1 MRTAPTGWVL
11 DGGRQN
17 AMLSTYD
24 PFRVEQ
30 PERTFARLHELR
42 AEGPIVPI
50 GEGMFYVTSYE
61 EARRVLRDAEHFS
74 NAEGFRAPGV
84 TVPAEDRMLG
94 EQDAPQHPGV
104 RRIVMSAFNPAAIRL
119 EEEFVRRRARAL
131 LERAPVPGTVD
142 MVPAFTTPL
151 PNDATVHL
159 LGFPMQDATQIAS
172 WSKEVMESE
181 WPAMNRTERG
191 EGMVGAFPEYT
202 DYVDR
207 FVVALRSAVAA
218 GTADDSLLARLITA
232 DVGGEALSARQ
243 MRALVF
249 NLLLGGLTTTAQLL
263 GNMIY
268 QVLRSDSVATLAVA
282 DPGER
287 AAFVEECLRVYPP
300 VMLIPRGCVQ
310 ETTVAGTTIKPG
322 ERVIVGSAC
331 VNRDEALF
339 NGSEEFDATRANGD
353 RHLTF
358 GFGPHVCAGAAMARS
373 VALIGLDE
381 FLRFADRRNAR
392 LPVGFT
398 YENVP
403 TFFEYGPKMMPVIFD
418 PPA

>member
-1 MRTAPTGWVL
+1 
-11 DGGRQN
+11 
-17 AMLSTYD
+17 
-24 PFRVEQ
+24 
-30 PERTFARLHELR
+30 
-42 AEGPIVPI
+42 
-50 GEGMFYVTSYE
+50 
-61 EARRVLRDAEHFS
+61 
-74 NAEGFRAPGV
+74 
-84 TVPAEDRMLG
+84 MLG

-119 EEEFVRRRARAL
+119 EEEFVRRRAREL
-131 LERAPVPGTVD
+131 LESVPVPGTVD

-159 LGFPMQDATQIAS
+159 LGFPMQDATQIAA

-263 GNMIY
+263 GNMIF
-268 QVLRSDSVATLAVA
+268 QLLDSDSVSPLASGGP
-282 DPGER
+282 DER

-339 NGSEEFDATRANGD
+339 NGSEEFDATRSNGD

-381 FLRFADRRNAR
+381 FLRFAGGRNAR
-392 LPVGFT
+392 LPAGFT

-403 TFFEYGPKMMPVIFD
+403 TFFEYGPKTMPVTLD
-418 PPA
+418 ASA

>member
-1 MRTAPTGWVL
+1 MV
-11 DGGRQN
+11 
-17 AMLSTYD
+17 STYD
-24 PFRVEQ
+24 PFQVEQ
-30 PERTFARLHELR
+30 PEKTFARLHELR
-42 AEGPIVPI
+42 AEGPIVAI
-50 GEGMFYVTSYE
+50 GEGMYYVTSYE
-61 EARRVLRDAEHFS
+61 EARRVLRDTDHFS
-74 NAEGFRAPGV
+74 SAEGFRAPGV

-119 EEEFVRRRARAL
+119 EEDFVRDRARQL
-131 LERAPVPGTVD
+131 LELLDTPGTVD

-159 LGFPMQDATQIAS
+159 LGFPMQDATQIAT

-191 EGMVGAFPEYT
+191 EGMEGAFPEYT
-202 DYVDR
+202 AYVDE
-207 FVVALRSAVAA
+207 FVRALRADVAA
-218 GTADDSLLARLITA
+218 GNVADGLLTRLITA
-232 DVGGEALSARQ
+232 DVEGEQLSTRQ

-263 GNMIY
+263 GNVIY
-268 QVLRSDSVATLAVA
+268 QLLISDSVTELWEA
-282 DPGER
+282 DAEGR
-287 AAFVEECLRVYPP
+287 AAFIEECLRVYPP

-331 VNRDEALF
+331 VNRDESLF
-339 NGSEEFDATRANGD
+339 DSSEAFDADRSNGD

-358 GFGPHVCAGAAMARS
+358 GFGPHICAGAAMARS

-381 FLRFADRRNAR
+381 FVRFARPRHAR
-392 LPVGFT
+392 LPDGFV

-403 TFFEYGPKMMPVIFD
+403 TFFEYGPKSMPVIFD
-418 PPA
+418 DPA

>member
-1 MRTAPTGWVL
+1 
-11 DGGRQN
+11 
-17 AMLSTYD
+17 MLSTYD

-119 EEEFVRRRARAL
+119 EEEFVRRRARAF

-159 LGFPMQDATQIAS
+159 LGFPMQDATH
-172 WSKEVMESE
+172 
-181 WPAMNRTERG
+181 
-191 EGMVGAFPEYT
+191 
-202 DYVDR
+202 R

>member
-1 MRTAPTGWVL
+1 MV
-11 DGGRQN
+11 
-17 AMLSTYD
+17 STYD
-24 PFRVEQ
+24 PFQVEQ
-30 PERTFARLHELR
+30 PDITFARLHELR
-42 AEGPIVPI
+42 AEGPIVAI
-50 GEGMFYVTSYE
+50 GEGMYYVTSYE

-74 NAEGFRAPGV
+74 SAEGFRAPGV
-84 TVPAEDRMLG
+84 SVPAEDRMLG

-119 EEEFVRRRARAL
+119 EEDFVRDRAHAL
-131 LERAPVPGTVD
+131 LEEIDTPGTVD

-159 LGFPMQDATQIAS
+159 LGFPMKDATQIAV

-191 EGMVGAFPEYT
+191 EGMEGAFPVYT
-202 DYVDR
+202 DYVDQ
-207 FVVALRSAVAA
+207 FVQALRADVAA
-218 GTADDSLLARLITA
+218 GSARDGLLTRLITA
-232 DVGGEALSARQ
+232 DVGGEQLSARQ

-263 GNMIY
+263 GNVIY
-268 QVLRSDSVATLAVA
+268 QLLISDSVAELSGA
-282 DPGER
+282 DADGR
-287 AAFVEECLRVYPP
+287 SAFIEECLRVYPP

-310 ETTVAGTTIKPG
+310 ETSVAGTTIKPG

-331 VNRDEALF
+331 VNRDESLF
-339 NGSEEFDATRANGD
+339 DSSEEFDAHRSNVD

-358 GFGPHVCAGAAMARS
+358 GYGPHICAGAAMARS

-381 FLRFADRRNAR
+381 FLRFAEGRQAR
-392 LPVGFT
+392 LPDGFV

-403 TFFEYGPKMMPVIFD
+403 TFFEYGPKSMPVTFNG
-418 PPA
+418 PV

>member
-1 MRTAPTGWVL
+1 MV
-11 DGGRQN
+11 
-17 AMLSTYD
+17 STYD
-24 PFRVEQ
+24 PFQVER

-42 AEGPIVPI
+42 AEGPIVAI
-50 GEGMFYVTSYE
+50 GEGMYYVTSSE

-119 EEEFVRRRARAL
+119 EEEFVRGRAREL
-131 LERAPVPGTVD
+131 LEAVVTPGQVDLVPG
-142 MVPAFTTPL
+142 FTTPL

-159 LGFPMQDATQIAS
+159 LGFPMADSARIAT

-191 EGMVGAFPEYT
+191 EGMEGAFPEYT
-202 DYVDR
+202 EYVDQ
-207 FVVALRSAVAA
+207 FVAALRVAVAA
-218 GTADDSLLARLITA
+218 GTAGDTLLARLITA
-232 DVGGEALSARQ
+232 DVGGEQLSARQ

-263 GNMIY
+263 GNIIY
-268 QVLRSDSVATLAVA
+268 QLLVTDSVAALAA
-282 DPGER
+282 AGPEER

-300 VMLIPRGCVQ
+300 VMLIPRGCVE

-331 VNRDEALF
+331 VNRDEAIF
-339 NGSEEFDATRANGD
+339 DRSEEFDATRSNGD

-358 GFGPHVCAGAAMARS
+358 GFGPHICAGAAMARS

-381 FLRFADRRNAR
+381 FLRFAAPRHAR
-392 LPVGFT
+392 LPDGFA

-403 TFFEYGPKMMPVIFD
+403 TFFEYGPSSMPVIFD
-418 PPA
+418 DVVGK